1 MKEILKT
8 LKEDKYICDIF
19 KDNIWFFNYPEVGKV
34 RTPYIVIDE
43 IDDPI
48 PIKHGSNERIVYSHL
63 IQIDVFVPSSRSY
76 RAYDVCKESSLY
88 ISELLFKKLNIK
100 NTSSSKPE
108 FSEEYQIHRR
118 ARRYEKASFLM
129 EE

>member
-8 LKEDKYICDIF
+8 LKEDKYIYDIF
-19 KDNIWFFNYPEVGKV
+19 KDNIWFFQYPEVGKV

-43 IDDPI
+43 IDDSI
-48 PIKHGSNERIVYSHL
+48 PIRHGSNERIVYSHL

-76 RAYDVCKESSLY
+76 RAYDVCKETSLY